1 MHLGF
6 DAALSFKVQTW
17 MGIFFFCV
25 SNDSKMARPS
35 SSKSVDAALPTA
47 VWVFLCARSLLV
59 GTFDNTSQRALPG
72 EVRLNLLRFPRL
84 SLSHPPSL
92 SLSRSSPFNFLTR
105 AACKFDSG
113 SPQTQSRRSPRLSL
127 ATLISNRAC
136 TGKRRQFHSDII
148 S

>member
-1 MHLGF
+1 MAF

-72 EVRLNLLRFPRL
+72 SALESAQVPSSLIISSAESLALALVSFQ
-84 SLSHPPSL
+84 LSH
-92 SLSRSSPFNFLTR
+92 T
-105 AACKFDSG
+105 G
-113 SPQTQSRRSPRLSL
+113 RL
-127 ATLISNRAC
+127 
-136 TGKRRQFHSDII
+136 QV
-148 S
+148 